1 MKKSDLE
8 SGMVIETKDG
18 RFGLIIKGTNGIYRD
33 VIIWADKGFGTL
45 KDFTEELT
53 PYKNDLYLEIVRVY
67 NFLSWGVGL
76 GKIADEILRKNLKP
90 IWERP
95 KEIDWS
101 KVPEWT
107 KVQVRDCKNQKWRNR
122 YFSRYNPYKE
132 TPYIVSA
139 FDKFIF
145 DDRPKFEGTIKSYRQ
160 CRIHPSVEIPK
171 EWYKE

>member
-18 RFGLIIKGTNGIYRD
+18 RIGLIIKGTKGIYRD
-33 VIIWADKGFGTL
+33 LIIWADNGFGTL

-53 PYKNDLYLEIVRVY
+53 PYENDLYLEIVRVY

-76 GKIADEILRKNLKP
+76 GKIADEILRKNLKL
-90 IWERP
+90 IWERK

-101 KVPEWT
+101 KVPKWT
-107 KVQVRDCKNQKWRNR
+107 KVRCKGEFGYYNAYHYEYIPNEIHCFGHTTRDE
-122 YFSRYNPYKE
+122 F
-132 TPYIVSA
+132 T
-139 FDKFIF
+139 F
-145 DDRPKFEGTIKSYRQ
+145 GTDPVVDYLSKRDTYE
-160 CRIHPSVEIPK
+160 IHPSVKIQE